1 MKHYFIVLI
10 VLISTVICSAQNSN
24 FNNSYTFGNKGA
36 AFTNVT
42 NLNDTFL
49 VTGVFR
55 DNNNRSFSMLTVFSE
70 AGGIE
75 HQYENRLGNL
85 DVLPTIRNTMSKY
98 KNNSYIVL
106 GGSYDSSIVFIIN
119 KDSVIKTIAIKN
131 TINLKNYIT
140 NYLIKTPENGF
151 LLGGEVKTPNTI
163 NYKTFLIKLDS
174 LGNLI
179 WRKEYGNNIN
189 CNMIRSLSLDTDGGY
204 LIGGGVGNLYSVFSG
219 TLPQCQATIF
229 KTDTAGTVLWQWQD
243 TAHYCSMQAFGLQ
256 PTNDNGYIYTNWQAT
271 VIDTNSSGVQ
281 FYYGGKYY
289 ITKIDANRNLIFKKV
304 FGIERG
310 YDVGQLLYALKKDAF
325 NDYVA
330 IGHRFEGFTIDT
342 IDTALDYG
350 YIVKFNSAGDLI
362 WERKYVNSASIA
374 IAGGIYG
381 FTTNK
386 LYDFDFKADGGII
399 ACGDVFD
406 FTLPSQQQ
414 KAWLLSLD
422 SYGCLSAGCQLFD
435 AVTEIEKQEG
445 VFKAYPNP
453 ANEVLYI
460 QHLPG
465 SVAQASQI
473 QLFDISGKL
482 VLNQTLA
489 AFEVTYIINTAQ
501 LENGIYFLTL
511 KTQSGIVQTEKIV
524 VNR

>member
-1 MKHYFIVLI
+1 MKKINLVFVFLFCHYIMY
-10 VLISTVICSAQNSN
+10 SQNVN
-24 FNNSYTFGNKGA
+24 FNNGYTFGNKA
-36 AFTNVT
+36 AVFSNVAAVE
-42 NLNDTFL
+42 DTFI
-49 VTGVFR
+49 VTGVFV
-55 DNNNRSFSMLTVFSE
+55 DTLQYQYSMITKFNNFGTPINQYKNRRIT
-70 AGGIE
+70 
-75 HQYENRLGNL
+75 
-85 DVLPTIRNTMSKY
+85 DVYTTIRNTMSHY
-98 KNNSYIVL
+98 SNNDYIVL
-106 GGSYDSSIVFIIN
+106 SAKGDSSIVFILN
-119 KDSVIKTIAIKN
+119 KDSVVRSIAVSKSFN
-131 TINLKNYIT
+131 QKNYIS
-140 NYLIKTPENGF
+140 NYLIKTTDNGF
-151 LLGGEVKTPNTI
+151 LLGGEVLTPNTA

-189 CNMIRSLSLDTDGGY
+189 CNMIRSLSLDNDGGY
-204 LIGGGVGNLYSVFSG
+204 LIGGGVGNLYTYNNVNEM
-219 TLPQCQATIF
+219 PICQATIF

-256 PTNDNGYIYTNWQAT
+256 PTDDNGYIYTNWQAT
-271 VIDTNSSGVQ
+271 SIDTFGD
-281 FYYGGKYY
+281 YGGKYY
-289 ITKIDANRNLIFKKV
+289 ITKMDLNRNLVFKKV

-310 YDVGQLLYALKKDAF
+310 YDVGQLLYTLKKDAF
-325 NDYVA
+325 NNYIAV
-330 IGHRFEGFTIDT
+330 GHRFEGLTIDT

-350 YIVKFNSAGDLI
+350 YIVKFNSSGDLL

-374 IAGGIYG
+374 VAGGIYG

-422 SYGCLSAGCQLFD
+422 SYGCLSAGCHLFD
-435 AVTEIEKQEG
+435 AVTETEKKEG

-453 ANEVLYI
+453 ANDVLYI

-465 SVAQASQI
+465 FEMQHCELQMTEI
-473 QLFDISGKL
+473 TGKIVMQQKL
-482 VLNQTLA
+482 INQ
-489 AFEVTYIINTAQ
+489 EVTYIYSTETLN
-501 LENGIYFLTL
+501 NGIYFLSL
-511 KTQSGIVQTEKIV
+511 KTESGLVQTEKII

>member
-1 MKHYFIVLI
+1 MILLI
-10 VLISTVICSAQNSN
+10 EFAKLNGQNT
-24 FNNSYTFGNKGA
+24 FNNSYPFNFNGGV
-36 AFTNVT
+36 FTNVFFQHQ
-42 NLNDTFL
+42 DTIL
-49 VTGVFR
+49 VTGNKTDTSAF
-55 DNNNRSFSMLTVFSE
+55 NCFTMLSDRY
-70 AGGIE
+70 GS
-75 HQYENRLGNL
+75 
-85 DVLPTIRNTMSKY
+85 PTIKGLSSNIVFVRNTIF
-98 KNNSYIVL
+98 KNGNNEWGVL
-106 GGSYDSSIVFIIN
+106 SGVGDSIQIVFFN
-119 KDSVIKTIAIKN
+119 VDS
-131 TINLKNYIT
+131 IT
-140 NYLIKTPENGF
+140 HTYSMPRVYNQKAYTPNYLIKGNDGNF
-151 LLGGEVKTPNTI
+151 IIGGEVKTPNTI

-204 LIGGGVGNLYSVFSG
+204 LIGGGVGDLYTYDNVFE
-219 TLPQCQATIF
+219 LPQCQAAIF

-271 VIDTNSSGVQ
+271 EIDTTNPGPTEQ
-281 FYYGGKYY
+281 YGYGGKYY
-289 ITKIDANRNLIFKKV
+289 ITKIDSNRNLVYKKV
-304 FGIERG
+304 FGG
-310 YDVGQLLYALKKDAF
+310 LQSYDEGVLLYTLKKATDGSF
-325 NDYVA
+325 VA
-330 IGHRFEGFTIDT
+330 VGHRFLNDSLNNNLIIGG
-342 IDTALDYG
+342 YG
-350 YIVKFNSAGDLI
+350 YLVKFAPNGAII
-362 WERKYVNSASIA
+362 WERTYANVINPQN
-374 IAGGIYG
+374 
-381 FTTNK
+381 FTLVMNK
-386 LYDFDFKADGGII
+386 LYDFDFKPDGGII

-406 FTLPSQQQ
+406 LTLPSQQQ

-482 VLNQTLA
+482 IVNQTLA
-489 AFEVTYIINTAQ
+489 AFEVTYIVNTAQ
-501 LENGIYFLTL
+501 LDNGIYFLTL
-511 KTQSGIVQTEKIV
+511 KNQSGVVQTEKIV
-524 VNR
+524 VSR